1 MLKTDRIWTWILI
14 LALALLL
21 PSTQLVKPVDELTV
35 IALIALALTDSA
47 VNSAW
52 RRYSLLWVMTG
63 IMALYAAY
71 SLTAVSYNTPY
82 AIAVDYLIQL
92 KPYIAFAVFVAV
104 GPRFTDADRR
114 ILCAIAVVNAI
125 TAAAISAFS
134 NQTVQLLIMHISI
147 VGITAVISF
156 AVWLL
161 CSIRPDGSISA
172 TDKAMA
178 FMLLALGL
186 PSGRA
191 KFFGTCVVSLYFI
204 LVYMRIRRPIRPS
217 RQLLTAIVV
226 GGLVAAVGWNKFRF
240 YFIDLGY
247 DLRGGGGGIENLAR
261 PALYAAALLIMI
273 SRIPFGSGLA
283 SFASHASGEIHYSKV
298 YYEYGLN
305 HVYGLTPAQPD
316 FICDAY
322 YPSLAQLGLAG
333 VALFIAFWI
342 YVAAKLR
349 RIRRT
354 LAQGKA
360 LFAIAW
366 IIILFMLIESIAS
379 TTLVQPPGVVSMML
393 LGIICSATPA
403 TYGSHTSGNQS

>member
-1 MLKTDRIWTWILI
+1 MASLQPAVGNDGHHGSLCRLFDH
-14 LALALLL
+14 
-21 PSTQLVKPVDELTV
+21 SRQLQH
-35 IALIALALTDSA
+35 
-47 VNSAW
+47 
-52 RRYSLLWVMTG
+52 
-63 IMALYAAY
+63 
-71 SLTAVSYNTPY
+71 PY

-104 GPRFTDADRR
+104 GSRFTDADRR
-114 ILCAIAVVNAI
+114 ILRAIAVVNAI

-191 KFFGTCVVSLYFI
+191 KFFGTCVVCLYFI

-247 DLRGGGGGIENLAR
+247 DLRGGGGG
-261 PALYAAALLIMI
+261 
-273 SRIPFGSGLA
+273 SKT
-283 SFASHASGEIHYSKV
+283 SHDPHSM
-298 YYEYGLN
+298 
-305 HVYGLTPAQPD
+305 PQP
-316 FICDAY
+316 
-322 YPSLAQLGLAG
+322 S
-333 VALFIAFWI
+333 
-342 YVAAKLR
+342 
-349 RIRRT
+349 
-354 LAQGKA
+354 
-360 LFAIAW
+360 
-366 IIILFMLIESIAS
+366 
-379 TTLVQPPGVVSMML
+379 
-393 LGIICSATPA
+393 
-403 TYGSHTSGNQS
+403 

>member
-1 MLKTDRIWTWILI
+1 
-14 LALALLL
+14 
-21 PSTQLVKPVDELTV
+21 
-35 IALIALALTDSA
+35 
-47 VNSAW
+47 
-52 RRYSLLWVMTG
+52 MTG

-71 SLTAVSYNTPY
+71 SITAVSYNTPY

-114 ILCAIAVVNAI
+114 ILRAIAVVNAI

-161 CSIRPDGSISA
+161 CSIRPDGSIST

-273 SRIPFGSGLA
+273 SRIPLA
-283 SFASHASGEIHYSKV
+283 ADSHRSPPMHRA
-298 YYEYGLN
+298 
-305 HVYGLTPAQPD
+305 
-316 FICDAY
+316 
-322 YPSLAQLGLAG
+322 
-333 VALFIAFWI
+333 
-342 YVAAKLR
+342 R
-349 RIRRT
+349 
-354 LAQGKA
+354 
-360 LFAIAW
+360 
-366 IIILFMLIESIAS
+366 S
-379 TTLVQPPGVVSMML
+379 TTRRSTMNMVSTTSTDSRPRNPTS
-393 LGIICSATPA
+393 SATP
-403 TYGSHTSGNQS
+403 TTPRSHSWDSPAWRYSLPSGYT

>member
-1 MLKTDRIWTWILI
+1 M
-14 LALALLL
+14 
-21 PSTQLVKPVDELTV
+21 
-35 IALIALALTDSA
+35 
-47 VNSAW
+47 
-52 RRYSLLWVMTG
+52 
-63 IMALYAAY
+63 
-71 SLTAVSYNTPY
+71 
-82 AIAVDYLIQL
+82 
-92 KPYIAFAVFVAV
+92 
-104 GPRFTDADRR
+104 
-114 ILCAIAVVNAI
+114 
-125 TAAAISAFS
+125 
-134 NQTVQLLIMHISI
+134 
-147 VGITAVISF
+147 
-156 AVWLL
+156 
-161 CSIRPDGSISA
+161 
-172 TDKAMA
+172 
-178 FMLLALGL
+178 
-186 PSGRA
+186 
-191 KFFGTCVVSLYFI
+191 
-204 LVYMRIRRPIRPS
+204 
-217 RQLLTAIVV
+217 V
-226 GGLVAAVGWNKFRF
+226 GGLVAAVGWNKFRL

-354 LAQGKA
+354 LAQGKV